1 MIFDMEE
8 QPKSKKGVIALV
20 VLAVLLVATGWF
32 YFSSFGAPQRA
43 EGDIA
48 YEQFTIAEE
57 TATGDIIDRLVSEGY
72 ITSARAFRIALWW
85 NGTATIESGGYMI
98 AKTLD
103 AWALADIFAKG
114 PALVWVTLPEG
125 YRKEQMAN
133 VLRRALGW
141 TREQEIEWVTKDTTQ
156 KPDETEGVYF
166 PDTYLIPKDDST
178 SQVAD
183 RLRAR
188 FNEKF
193 AVPSKEAKVQNIRW
207 PTLLKIASLV
217 QREAGGKDDM
227 PVIAAVLWNRL
238 LAKNPMKLDI
248 DATLQYARDT
258 QTHYSGSSYNP
269 DGGWWEPAKADDKKI
284 DSPFNTYAN
293 KGLPP
298 HPIANPSLDAINAV
312 LFPAKTDCLYYLHAP
327 DRQIYCAK
335 TYEEHK
341 KNIDKYLR

>member
-1 MIFDMEE
+1 MQINKFT
-8 QPKSKKGVIALV
+8 IATIVGL
-20 VLAVLLVATGWF
+20 VLAVVVAWLYLG
-32 YFSSFGAPQRA
+32 SFGAPQKA
-43 EGDIA
+43 DGDIT
-48 YEQFTIAEE
+48 YEQFTIAED
-57 TATGDIIDRLVSEGY
+57 AGTGDVVGRLSSEGF
-72 ITSARAFRIALWW
+72 IKSPRAFRLALWW
-85 NGTATIESGGYMI
+85 NGTATIKPGGYMI

-103 AWALADIFAKG
+103 AWTLADIFSKG
-114 PALVWVTLPEG
+114 PALIWVSLPEG

-133 VLRRALGW
+133 VLARKLGW
-141 TREQEIEWVTKDTTQ
+141 TDEQEIDWVVKHTAPT
-156 KPDETEGVYF
+156 PDEIEGVYF
-166 PDTYLIPKDDST
+166 GDTYLMPKDDT
-178 SQVAD
+178 PAEVAL

-193 AVPSKEAKVQNIRW
+193 APLAKEAVAQNIRW

-227 PVIAAVLWNRL
+227 PIIAGIMWNRL

-258 QTHYSGSSYNP
+258 RDHYAGSSYDP
-269 DGGWWEPAKADDKKI
+269 DGGWWGAAKAEDKKI
-284 DSPFNTYAN
+284 DSPFNTYTN

-312 LFPAKTDCLYYLHAP
+312 LFPAKTDCLFYLHSP
-327 DRQIYCAK
+327 DKQIHCAK

-341 KNIDKYLR
+341 KNIDTYLR

>member
-1 MIFDMEE
+1 MPE
-8 QPKSKKGVIALV
+8 KSRSNKKIIIAAAGLV
-20 VLAVLLVATGWF
+20 LVGAAFWF
-32 YFSSFGAPQRA
+32 YRGSFGAPEAA
-43 EGDIA
+43 EGDIV
-48 YEQFTIAEE
+48 YTQFTISEDTE
-57 TATGDIIDRLVSEGY
+57 TGVVIDRLASEGF
-72 ITSARAFRIALWW
+72 ITSPRAFRVALWW
-85 NGTATIESGGYMI
+85 NGTVAIEPGGYMI
-98 AKTLD
+98 AKTID
-103 AWALADIFAKG
+103 AWALADIFSQG

-133 VLRRALGW
+133 VLRRKLGW
-141 TREQEIEWVTKDTTQ
+141 SREQEIEWVTKDTTQ

-178 SQVAD
+178 AQVAD

-193 AVPSKEAKVQNIRW
+193 APLAKEAAAQNIRW
-207 PTLLKIASLV
+207 PTLLKIASLI

-227 PVIAAVLWNRL
+227 PIIAGVLWNRL

-258 QTHYSGSSYNP
+258 RDHYNGSSYNP

-284 DSPFNTYAN
+284 DSPFNTYIN

-298 HPIANPSLDAINAV
+298 HPIANPSLDAIRAA
-312 LFPAKTDCLYYLHAP
+312 LFPAKTDCLFYLHAP
-327 DRQIYCAK
+327 DKQIYCAK

-341 KNIDKYLR
+341 KNIDTYLR